1 MRRGA
6 SYSLS
11 SPRMHADRS
20 EGALPYPGNP
30 RSPQQS
36 ERRDGMAVG
45 WSGGDGE
52 GTNELQHSQ
61 RAGVCVGREGRA
73 RLGRVRANRR
83 GGGQCIG
90 YPACGAAGRGG
101 AGGDQAHEEGVRH
114 GPAQ

>member
-52 GTNELQHSQ
+52 GVRESGVGI
-61 RAGVCVGREGRA
+61 AGSSKME
-73 RLGRVRANRR
+73 R
-83 GGGQCIG
+83 GGMG
-90 YPACGAAGRGG
+90 
-101 AGGDQAHEEGVRH
+101 
-114 GPAQ
+114 